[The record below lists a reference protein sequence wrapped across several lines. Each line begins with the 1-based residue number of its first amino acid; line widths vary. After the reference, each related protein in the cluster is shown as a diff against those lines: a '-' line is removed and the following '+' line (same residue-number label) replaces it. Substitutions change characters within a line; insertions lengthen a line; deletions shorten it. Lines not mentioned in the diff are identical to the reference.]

1 MNIIDTWLKS
11 FSALPPPEKVG
22 WVFVC
27 IIMMLTLFPEIKF
40 VFFNTVAV
48 IRGVIRFIR
57 GRVMK

>member
-11 FSALPPPEKVG
+11 FSALPAPEKVG

-27 IIMMLTLFPEIKF
+27 IVMMLTLSPEINF
-40 VFFNTVAV
+40 VFFNIVAV
-48 IRGVIRFIR
+48 IRAVIRFIR

>member
-11 FSALPPPEKVG
+11 FSALSPPEKVG

-27 IIMMLTLFPEIKF
+27 IIMMLTISPEIKF
-40 VFFNTVAV
+40 VFFKLSNVIRAV
-48 IRGVIRFIR
+48 IRFVR

>member
-11 FSALPPPEKVG
+11 FSVLSAPEKVG

-27 IIMMLTLFPEIKF
+27 IIMMLTISPEIKF
-40 VFFNTVAV
+40 VFFKLSNVIRAV
-48 IRGVIRFIR
+48 IRFVR